1 VRLVTADASPLI
13 GLAVAEELQV
23 LRKLYGRVTITRVVK
38 EEITARENL
47 ADAPRL
53 EAALREGWLRVAP
66 TPLDTWRYT
75 NLDAGEASTI
85 ALALRHENALA
96 LMDDAR
102 GREQAAALGLEV
114 IGLTDVLLAAKLAGV
129 LGRIKPIL
137 KRLKQRGFI
146 VPEASLRAVLLAA
159 GESGSDPLL

>member
-1 VRLVTADASPLI
+1 VRFVTADASPLI
-13 GLAVAEELQV
+13 GLAVAEKLEV
-23 LRKLYGRVTITRVVK
+23 LRELYGRVTITRVVK

-47 ADAPRL
+47 AGAPRL

-96 LMDDAR
+96 LMDDVR
-102 GREQAAALGLEV
+102 GHEQALALGLEV
-114 IGLTDVLLAAKLAGV
+114 IGLTDVLLAGKRAGV

-159 GESGSDPLL
+159 GE